1 MKQRINSNQSGFTL
15 IEAIVVVAIL
25 AIISVIA
32 ANYYEDQKRRSY
44 RTDAVNAIQR
54 FAQLQERHRTING
67 VYDDLATI
75 GGSSSTQ
82 QGKYTIDLPTQTDD
96 TYTIRASAIGPQLQD
111 EDCRTFSLTHTGIR
125 SSTDDSST
133 VSTGA
138 ASRCWPR

>member
-1 MKQRINSNQSGFTL
+1 MRQRLNSNQSGFTL

-25 AIISVIA
+25 ATISAIA
-32 ANYYEDQKRRSY
+32 VNYYEDQKRRSY

-54 FAQLQERHRTING
+54 VAQLQERHRTING

-82 QGKYTIDLPTQTDD
+82 QGKYTISVDNPDDD
-96 TYTIRASAIGPQLQD
+96 TYTITATAIGPQTQD
-111 EDCRTFSLTHTGIR
+111 TDCASFSLTHTGIR
-125 SSTDDSST
+125 SSTNSGGT
-133 VSTGA
+133 TTTGA